1 MRRIG
6 IVPRPD
12 WREKVEAV
20 GLTYHTLDDA
30 VYWDE
35 SACYRFTADEVDR
48 LEQATTELQEMCV
61 KAAGHVIEKKLFR
74 RFGIPE
80 AFAPLVVDSWE
91 RDDPSLYGRFD
102 LLYDGTDIKLLE
114 YNADT
119 PTALLEASVVQWF
132 WMKECF
138 PDADQFN
145 SIHEKLIASW
155 KTWPRPTDRVYYFA
169 CVADS
174 VEDLGNTEYLRDT
187 AVQGGLETRPVFIE
201 DIGWDPIGRG
211 FVDLEGCAI
220 RSLFKLY
227 PWEWLIGEEFGPR
240 LLEART
246 DFIEPAWKMILSN
259 KGILAVLWDLFEG
272 HPLLL
277 EAHFEEGVIKD
288 GYVRKPLLSREGEN
302 ILIAKDGA
310 ASETEGTYGAEGY
323 VYQRYRPLP
332 EFEGNYPVIGS
343 WIIGGE
349 PAGMGIREDRT
360 EITKNTS
367 RFIPHLFEEA

>member
-1 MRRIG
+1 MERIP
-6 IVPRPD
+6 ITPRPD

-35 SACYRFTADEVDR
+35 SAYYRFTAGEVDR
-48 LEQATTELQEMCV
+48 LEQATAELQEMCV
-61 KAAGHVIEKKLFR
+61 KAAGHVIEKKLFG

-80 AFAPLVVDSWE
+80 AFIRLVVDSWE

-102 LLYDGTDIKLLE
+102 LLYDGADIKLLE

-132 WMKECF
+132 WMKERF

-155 KTWPRPTDRVYYFA
+155 KTWPRPTDRVFYFA

-187 AVQGGLETRPVFIE
+187 AIQGGLESKPVFIE

-220 RSLFKLY
+220 RTLFKLY
-227 PWEWLIGEEFGPR
+227 PWEWLIREEFGPR
-240 LLEART
+240 LPEARA

-259 KGILAVLWDLFEG
+259 KGILAVLWDLFKG

-277 EAHFEEGVIKD
+277 EAHFEEGVIGD

-302 ILIAKDGA
+302 ILVAKDGV

-323 VYQRYRPLP
+323 VFQPYRPLP
-332 EFEGNYPVIGS
+332 EFGGNYPVIGS

-367 RFIPHLFEEA
+367 RFIPHLFEEE